1 MTAVAPI
8 DKFYWQQK
16 INSKLEMPSTGT
28 RNYESRRTPSLPV
41 SRYGAVWVC
50 RLNLKQCLKSSIRAR
65 SVVKAM
71 FGKSSEYLCARVR
84 SPEVIRRMMTGT
96 AHSSVSLSHI
106 SSLSI
111 VVKACS
117 LRTSTAFPA
126 EVVHIASSQWGAGGM
141 SKTQTT
147 WPLCTC

>member
-50 RLNLKQCLKSSIRAR
+50 RLNLKRCLKSSIRTG

-71 FGKSSEYLCARVR
+71 FGKSGEYLCARVR
-84 SPEVIRRMMTGT
+84 SPEIIRQIMKGT
-96 AHSSVSLSHI
+96 AHSSVSLSLPRHK
-106 SSLSI
+106 
-111 VVKACS
+111 VVKVCS
-117 LRTSTAFPA
+117 LRTSTASPA
-126 EVVHIASSQWGAGGM
+126 EVVHILSSQWGAGGM

-147 WPLCTC
+147 WPICTC